1 MTSFHQKTSQTENL
15 KHFKDS
21 MNDWVI
27 FLGKELREAKLHIN
41 ELKKAHRAARDGP
54 PNEILAPF

>member
-1 MTSFHQKTSQTENL
+1 MTSFHQKTTQTENL

-27 FLGKELREAKLHIN
+27 FLGKELREAKLQIN
-41 ELKKAHRAARDGP
+41 ELKKRIEQLEMDPRMR
-54 PNEILAPF
+54 F

>member
-15 KHFKDS
+15 EHFKSS

-27 FLGKELREAKLHIN
+27 FLGKELREARLQIN
-41 ELKKAHRAARDGP
+41 GLQKRIEQLEMDPRMR
-54 PNEILAPF
+54 F

>member
-1 MTSFHQKTSQTENL
+1 MKNFHEKVSETGNL

-27 FLGKELREAKLHIN
+27 FLGKELREAKLQIN
-41 ELKKAHRAARDGP
+41 ELQKRIEQLEMDPRMK
-54 PNEILAPF
+54 F